1 MPARV
6 QKGPRMETSA
16 RHTPKA
22 RTCDRICR
30 SARTQSCHKTKVVS
44 QDKVGTI
51 VLLWLSYFAV
61 FAIPVLLQG
70 YLSWKGQFLT
80 PSQMQQQGVATG
92 LPFIAHTAMW
102 SDASLLAALM
112 ATIIYLYG
120 PQWDSGQFCIALGI
134 GIIGSALM
142 HWGFY
147 VNSFFEQAHVRNGML
162 TDAGIIHFM
171 YMAIG
176 LAITILFYTCT
187 KGLSVTSV
195 TVVSLLLVTHVVIG
209 TLVPLKIWA
218 RITHPTWYPEQLSV
232 DRPTVCTILGVGA
245 AVCAASFWAVRF

>member
-80 PSQMQQQGVATG
+80 PSQMQQQGVAIG

-120 PQWDSGQFCIALGI
+120 HQWDSGQFCIALGI

-147 VNSFFEQAHVRNGML
+147 VNSFFEPGGYSVFPSSSSCFTL
-162 TDAGIIHFM
+162 TRLKKYF
-171 YMAIG
+171 MAISSSRASG
-176 LAITILFYTCT
+176 KRSRPDSSPILNNW
-187 KGLSVTSV
+187 K
-195 TVVSLLLVTHVVIG
+195 
-209 TLVPLKIWA
+209 
-218 RITHPTWYPEQLSV
+218 R
-232 DRPTVCTILGVGA
+232 
-245 AVCAASFWAVRF
+245 